1 LRKLK
6 PLLQLEAVRVL
17 LEQGIRLKDVTKASG
32 YTHPELSMM
41 LKCWNI
47 VRKPGPKKGWK
58 AVA

>member
-1 LRKLK
+1 
-6 PLLQLEAVRVL
+6 LQLEAVRVL